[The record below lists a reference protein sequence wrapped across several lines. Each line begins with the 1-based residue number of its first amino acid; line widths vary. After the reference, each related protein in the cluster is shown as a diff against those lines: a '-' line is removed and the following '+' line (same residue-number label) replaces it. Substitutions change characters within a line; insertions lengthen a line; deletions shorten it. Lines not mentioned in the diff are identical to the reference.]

1 MKMLTVICRPFD
13 VVRVPF
19 PFTDQPA
26 TRNRPALVLSASQ
39 PFNQSTGHAV
49 MAMITSAENPAW
61 TGDVLITD
69 LVAAGLPK
77 PSKVR
82 LKLFT
87 LDLRL
92 LRGVLGHLGQ
102 ADVAR
107 VRQTFLPLL
116 LQPETE

>member
-1 MKMLTVICRPFD
+1 MTCKPFD

-19 PFTDQPA
+19 PFTDRPA

-39 PFNQSTGHAV
+39 SFNQLTGHAV
-49 MAMITSAENPAW
+49 MAMITAAENPVW
-61 TGDVLITD
+61 VGDVLITD

-87 LDLRL
+87 LDLQL
-92 LRGVLGHLGQ
+92 VRGILGHLGP
-102 ADVAR
+102 ADIAQ
-107 VRQTFLPLL
+107 VRQTLLPLL
-116 LQPETE
+116 LQPEAE